1 LRTCGKRPISVDQ
14 FTKASGDFFMA
25 TPAPTTLLDPLSWR
39 GCVYDGGEWT
49 TPRGGARAVI
59 EPATGGV
66 LGRTGVA
73 DAEDMRNAIGRAVA
87 AQAAWAATGPRER
100 AAVMHRAA
108 AVFQR
113 HFDELALMVARETGG
128 ILPKGQHEVKE
139 AIILCQLA
147 AALPMQ
153 SQGEVLPSVAGRLS
167 IARRVPH
174 GVVGVISPFN
184 FPLILGLRSVAP
196 ALALGNAVVLK
207 PDTRTP
213 VSGGFVMA
221 RVFEEAGLPAGV
233 LQVLPGDAEAG
244 EALVRDLR
252 VPMIA
257 FTGSPA
263 VGRRIGALAGEHLK
277 KVSLELGGANSL
289 VILDDADPDAAA
301 SAAAFGAWF
310 HQGQICMASNR
321 ILVHEAIADAI
332 RQRLVTKAL
341 HLPVGDGASGQ
352 VALGP
357 MIDAKQ
363 LQSFDAVVQGS
374 ITQGA
379 KLEAGGTHEG
389 LCYRPTV
396 LSSVKPGMR
405 AFDEEPF
412 GPLASLVTFRTDDE
426 AVELANTS
434 QGGLAAAVIG
444 RNVARALALGQRL
457 NAGMVHIN
465 DQTVNDECTN
475 PFGGPGIGGNG
486 GSVGGPADIH
496 EYTRWQ
502 WLTVKDAPPAFPF

>member
-1 LRTCGKRPISVDQ
+1 MG
-14 FTKASGDFFMA
+14 
-25 TPAPTTLLDPLSWR
+25 TPETLPLIDPGLWQGR
-39 GCVYDGGEWT
+39 VFDGGQWRA
-49 TPRGGARAVI
+49 PRGGLRDVV
-59 EPATGGV
+59 EPATGKT
-66 LGRTGVA
+66 LGQTGVA
-73 DAEDMRNAIGRAVA
+73 NAEDMGDAIGRAHA
-87 AQAAWAATGPRER
+87 AQAAWAATGARER
-100 AAVMHRAA
+100 AAVLLKAA
-108 AVFQR
+108 RWLQES
-113 HFDELALMVARETGG
+113 FDELALVIARETGG
-128 ILPKGQHEVKE
+128 IVPKGQHEVKE
-139 AIILCQLA
+139 AAVICNIA
-147 AALPMQ
+147 AGLPMR
-153 SQGEVLPSVAGRLS
+153 SQGEVLPSVPGQLS
-167 IARRVPH
+167 VARRVPH

-184 FPLILGLRSVAP
+184 FPLILGIRSVAP

-213 VSGGFVMA
+213 ISGGVIMA
-221 RVFEEAGLPAGV
+221 EVFRRAGLPDGV

-244 EALVRDLR
+244 EALVTDER

-263 VGRRIGALAGEHLK
+263 VGRRIGELAGRHLK
-277 KVSLELGGANSL
+277 KVSLELGGANNL
-289 VILDDADPDAAA
+289 IVLEDADPDRAA

-321 ILVHEAIADAI
+321 ILVHESIAEAL
-332 RQRLVTKAL
+332 RQRLVAKAQ

-357 MIDAKQ
+357 LIDLKQ
-363 LQSFDAVVQGS
+363 LQRFDAVVKDS
-374 ITQGA
+374 IAAGA
-379 KLEAGGTHEG
+379 TLDAGGRHEG

-396 LSSVKPGMR
+396 LSGVRPGMR

-412 GPLASLVTFRTDDE
+412 GPVASLVTFRSDDE
-426 AVELANTS
+426 AVALANRGA
-434 QGGLAAAVIG
+434 GGLAAAVISPSIG
-444 RNVARALALGQRL
+444 RAMAIGRQL

-486 GSVGGPADIH
+486 SAVGGPADVD

-502 WLTVKDAPPAFPF
+502 WITVKDTLPAFPF